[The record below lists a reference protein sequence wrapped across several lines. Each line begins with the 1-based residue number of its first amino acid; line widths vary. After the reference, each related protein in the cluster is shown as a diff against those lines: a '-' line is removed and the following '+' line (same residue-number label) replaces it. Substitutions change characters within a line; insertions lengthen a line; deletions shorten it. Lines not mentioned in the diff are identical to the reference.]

1 MDFQAS
7 GVIPVGHN
15 SAGPKMDI
23 LVPHEDNPTGF
34 LAETPEDFATEM
46 EKILNLPSKERVKIQ
61 AGF

>member
-1 MDFQAS
+1 
-7 GVIPVGHN
+7 
-15 SAGPKMDI
+15 MDI